1 MQGQNI
7 RISQGGR
14 INTCTGIFYDAGGA
28 AGDHSGN
35 GSTQQIT
42 LCSNDGGALSHIV
55 VTFQNL
61 TIDGTLQ
68 VFNGDDITAPE
79 FPVITSGDGPGLS
92 VAASESNSTGC
103 LTFLFTSTGTGAGCA

>member
-1 MQGQNI
+1 MPQLYTRYLFILLALFTLGGAMQGQNI

-79 FPVITSGDGPGLS
+79 
-92 VAASESNSTGC
+92 
-103 LTFLFTSTGTGAGCA
+103 